1 LPKSESGNAIK
12 IRIYNIIMIG
22 YNKITSF
29 QPNMPKIL
37 VVEDEKML
45 AEMYKD
51 KFEKEGFEIVLAG
64 DGKIGMEV
72 LKKEKPALVLLDIL
86 LPNENGIEF
95 LKKQR
100 KDPEVSFIPV
110 IVFSNFDDPETKEET
125 LSLGV
130 KEYLIK
136 SNYSPNEI
144 VGRIRKYVD

>member
-1 LPKSESGNAIK
+1 
-12 IRIYNIIMIG
+12 
-22 YNKITSF
+22 
-29 QPNMPKIL
+29 MPKIL
-37 VVEDEKML
+37 VVEDEQML

-100 KDPEVSFIPV
+100 KNPEVSFIPV

-144 VGRIRKYVD
+144 VEHIRKYVD